1 MACNKATLLLN
12 QKPVVFCRQE
22 LPFPAEPNCDRYIPS
37 GFLYRRENEH
47 QTSTNTPLEAKT
59 VWMPVLALLQVLEVP
74 APTAA
79 LPTPLME
86 QKQGSHCPVALGKW
100 KAR

>member
-1 MACNKATLLLN
+1 
-12 QKPVVFCRQE
+12 
-22 LPFPAEPNCDRYIPS
+22 
-37 GFLYRRENEH
+37 
-47 QTSTNTPLEAKT
+47 
-59 VWMPVLALLQVLEVP
+59 MPVLALLQVLEVP

-100 KAR
+100 KAKQAGEIRSLLVPMKTIPTTDKNLHVRKLCLR